1 MSSRTEKTRPGY
13 EHRKRAMIRWRPSWI
28 FVTSLITAP
37 LFLGIGIWTLR
48 FATRTR
54 DTLQAPLRR
63 RWEFSYRLVGSYRN
77 YHRIVTLGG
86 TDEVEVYAAPW
97 RVRYLR
103 DAISDELWVAEQP
116 GSSELVLTS
125 NAGADLFR
133 AKRRRS

>member
-1 MSSRTEKTRPGY
+1 M
-13 EHRKRAMIRWRPSWI
+13 AAVWI

-37 LFLGIGIWTLR
+37 LSSESASGRSGLLR
-48 FATRTR
+48 AAR
-54 DTLQAPLRR
+54 DTLQASSSQEM
-63 RWEFSYRLVGSYRN
+63 EFSYRLVGSYRN